1 MTWLDSGRAL
11 LELALQDMQALI
23 DETLEVI
30 RPECEQAGIALRDE
44 IDPQTVPVMAD
55 SDRITQVL
63 FNLLDNARR
72 HTPAGGNITISAQP
86 MGEVL
91 RVCVSDTGTGIDAA
105 DLPYIFERFYRV
117 DRARTASA
125 GGSGLGLS
133 IVKAII
139 TAHGGTVSAE
149 SSAAQGTR
157 IYFSLPLAA
166 QSERERYV
174 GIEASNP

>member
-1 MTWLDSGRAL
+1 M
-11 LELALQDMQALI
+11 
-23 DETLEVI
+23 
-30 RPECEQAGIALRDE
+30 
-44 IDPQTVPVMAD
+44 
-55 SDRITQVL
+55 
-63 FNLLDNARR
+63 
-72 HTPAGGNITISAQP
+72 
-86 MGEVL
+86 L

-157 IYFSLPLAA
+157 IYFSLPLAPRP
-166 QSERERYV
+166 EREKCV
-174 GIEASNP
+174 GKGATSNYAS

>member
-44 IDPQTVPVMAD
+44 IDPQNAPVMAD

-86 MGEVL
+86 MGKML
-91 RVCVSDTGTGIDAA
+91 SVCVSDTGTGIDPA
-105 DLPYIFERFYRV
+105 DLHYIFERFNRV
-117 DRARTASA
+117 DRARTDS
-125 GGSGLGLS
+125 
-133 IVKAII
+133 
-139 TAHGGTVSAE
+139 
-149 SSAAQGTR
+149 TR
-157 IYFSLPLAA
+157 
-166 QSERERYV
+166 RW
-174 GIEASNP
+174 